1 MAKGCQK
8 KKVVFFGLPKTFFLL
23 AKFFGCQRKSFRYRP
38 KENFDACPRSEDL
51 IFSEL
56 CHFLLDPF
64 SLTHE
69 NKVKNCQKKL
79 DDQKVCFHEK
89 GHISVNMSPTDLR
102 QVSKFSLGRY
112 PKLFPWH
119 PKDLVGRKICLGES
133 KISILYFYLYISR
146 TFGLTEN
153 GITQWL
159 FVLQTWDRAQNFLWF
174 DT

>member
-1 MAKGCQK
+1 MLYYKGCQK
-8 KKVVFFGLPKTFFLL
+8 KRLFFFGLPKTFFLL

-56 CHFLLDPF
+56 CHFLWDPF

-102 QVSKFSLGRY
+102 QVSKFSFGRY
-112 PKLFPWH
+112 LKLFPWH
-119 PKDLVGRKICLGES
+119 LKDFVGRKNFLREP
-133 KISILYFYLYISR
+133 KISSFISLCI
-146 TFGLTEN
+146 FIIG
-153 GITQWL
+153 
-159 FVLQTWDRAQNFLWF
+159 
-174 DT
+174 